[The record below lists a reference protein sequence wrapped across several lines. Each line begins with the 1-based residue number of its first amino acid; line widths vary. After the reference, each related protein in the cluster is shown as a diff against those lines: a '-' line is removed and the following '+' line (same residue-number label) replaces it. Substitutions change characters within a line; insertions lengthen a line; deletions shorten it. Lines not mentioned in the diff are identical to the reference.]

1 MLLVVLLDRGLDD
14 LDDPLL
20 LVNRVPLVLLARA
33 FDETSLVGVSS
44 PTSSERWSVVSVLVL
59 SLGGHLA
66 WVLIFVVRRW
76 QLTEVTASSLLVGK
90 VDVAV
95 EDMRPVLWLRWI
107 P

>member
-33 FDETSLVGVSS
+33 FDEALVGVSS
-44 PTSSERWSVVSVLVL
+44 STSSERWSVVSVLVL

-66 WVLIFVVRRW
+66 WIFVFVVRRW
-76 QLTEVTASSLLVGK
+76 QLTEVTASSLLIGK
-90 VDVAV
+90 IDVAV
-95 EDMRPVLWLRWI
+95 EDVSPVLWLRRI
-107 P
+107 S